1 MNLPSLERLSC
12 DVGREHALL
21 AGDREPVAVE
31 LRSATKGVP
40 MNARHCCYAA
50 EFALPA
56 GVRFEQANYT
66 LVAGD
71 DTWPDLL
78 MTPIGPDEDGRQ
90 LMQVVFHYPIP
101 QTTVACPPEV

>member
-1 MNLPSLERLSC
+1 MNLPSLERLSR
-12 DVGREHALL
+12 DLGLEYVLIAR
-21 AGDREPVAVE
+21 DRGPAAVE

-40 MNARHCCYAA
+40 MNERHCCYAA

-66 LVAGD
+66 LVAGE

-90 LMQVVFHYPIP
+90 LMQIVFHYPIL
-101 QTTVACPPEV
+101 QTTAACPPT